1 MLQAAC
7 RSSRLQVACHSPRL
21 QAACRL
27 ARTAEPAAR
36 ERRGIRQSVNVHFSF
51 PFPLFISAVRVQN
64 FPRLRRSWDCR
75 RVMDG
80 RRWSSVHGREGF
92 GPEGFEVK
100 SGNGSEQWKVEEAL
114 RRTHL
119 GRGRGAYRRA
129 AAARWERRRW
139 ERHRASGRRRRR
151 GGRSTRG
158 ASRPAYRRR
167 RADRHGG
174 LHLPSDEK
182 DHAHRASASTF
193 IFIFHF
199 HFHFSFLHR
208 VQKTFPG

>member
-1 MLQAAC
+1 MRWRRSKRRATRRRVAAPDGGSDGKRTLSCPPRISVRVRVSVGHAALWKSRRRVWRRVPSCCCWKPSRPWAASKAAAVLQAAC

-100 SGNGSEQWKVEEAL
+100 SEQ
-114 RRTHL
+114 
-119 GRGRGAYRRA
+119 
-129 AAARWERRRW
+129 
-139 ERHRASGRRRRR
+139 
-151 GGRSTRG
+151 
-158 ASRPAYRRR
+158 
-167 RADRHGG
+167 
-174 LHLPSDEK
+174 
-182 DHAHRASASTF
+182 
-193 IFIFHF
+193 
-199 HFHFSFLHR
+199 
-208 VQKTFPG
+208 